1 MSSEG
6 RLLMT
11 DNTTLAPTLF
21 ARRYSFDSRSRV
33 VVVSL
38 CCALNLTSTE
48 DELLKALSQSRTNP
62 SILSTMR
69 CILGLHYRSNIVC
82 RHAVSDGKRST
93 SNRRQ
98 VIARIRVPLTI

>member
-11 DNTTLAPTLF
+11 DNTTLASILF

-48 DELLKALSQSRTNP
+48 DELLKALESVANEPFNP
-62 SILSTMR
+62 K
-69 CILGLHYRSNIVC
+69 H
-82 RHAVSDGKRST
+82 HAVH
-93 SNRRQ
+93 
-98 VIARIRVPLTI
+98 IRLALQIEHSV